1 VANYHGQLDE
11 IVPFA
16 QDKET
21 VQQWCAEGATVHAE
35 WPFLAEH
42 GLGGVPWYVDGLSY
56 LAGRFAGQPP
66 VNDCWW
72 IQAS

>member
-11 IVPFA
+11 VVPFA

-21 VQQWCAEGATVHAE
+21 MKQWCAAGATVHAE

-42 GLGGVPWYVDGLSY
+42 GLGGVPWYLDGITY
-56 LAGRFAGQPP
+56 LGSRFAGVPP
-66 VNDCWW
+66 INDCWW